1 MTFDHVAKRIA
12 RYKGVRLS
20 KIQPRTT
27 FAQLRIDSL
36 DMVEL
41 LLTLEDDYH
50 VEIEMSDRIRCV
62 QDLVDAIEQAKQDK
76 RAKKKQ

>member
-20 KIQPRTT
+20 KIRAQTT
-27 FAQLRIDSL
+27 FAKLRIDSL

-50 VEIEMSDRIRCV
+50 VEIEMSERIRCV
-62 QDLVDAIEQAKQDK
+62 QDLVDAIEQARREK
-76 RAKKKQ
+76 RAKKKR

>member
-20 KIQPRTT
+20 KIRRRRPLPK
-27 FAQLRIDSL
+27 LRIDSL

-50 VEIEMSDRIRCV
+50 VEIEMSERIRCV
-62 QDLVDAIEQAKQDK
+62 QDLVDAIEQARLEKL
-76 RAKKKQ
+76 KKNR

>member
-20 KIQPRTT
+20 KIRPRTT

-62 QDLVDAIEQAKQDK
+62 QDLVDAIEQAKRDK

>member
-1 MTFDHVAKRIA
+1 M
-12 RYKGVRLS
+12 RLS
-20 KIQPRTT
+20 KIRAQTT

-50 VEIEMSDRIRCV
+50 VEIEMSERIRCV
-62 QDLVDAIEQAKQDK
+62 QDLVDAIEQARLEK
-76 RAKKKQ
+76 RLKKNG